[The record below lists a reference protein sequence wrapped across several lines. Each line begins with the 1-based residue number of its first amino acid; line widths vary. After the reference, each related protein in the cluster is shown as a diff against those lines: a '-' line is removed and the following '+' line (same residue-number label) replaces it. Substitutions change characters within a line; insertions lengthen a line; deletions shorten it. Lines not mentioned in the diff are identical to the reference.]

1 MGTSSHTIHSHPH
14 TPIIHEYYSRGI
26 YYWSTYRRYQQPQS
40 SSSKLCSSSILIP
53 QKRGSVEF
61 RLPKSSLSYSFLSRF
76 YPQRNHHHHHHHVG
90 RFERHETRS
99 RERVLRK
106 RARARNSRVHRQ
118 AEKRGKVRRG
128 DETCESFCVLVYLG
142 CLTASVGTLGARVR

>member
-1 MGTSSHTIHSHPH
+1 MGTSSHTIHPHPH
-14 TPIIHEYYSRGI
+14 TPIIHEYSRGI
-26 YYWSTYRRYQQPQS
+26 YWSTHRRYQPQS

-53 QKRGSVEF
+53 QRRGSVAF
-61 RLPKSSLSYSFLSRF
+61 RLPKSSLSHSFLSRF
-76 YPQRNHHHHHHHVG
+76 YPQRNHHVG

-128 DETCESFCVLVYLG
+128 DETCCESLCVLVYFG